1 MFDLKGRNVILHLLI
16 AALGYLFIALVQL
29 LLAVGIIAGAIVLA
43 YKVVT
48 GEW

>member
-1 MFDLKGRNVILHLLI
+1 MFDLTGRSVVIRLLL
-16 AALGYLFIALVQL
+16 AALGYLFIALVQF
-29 LLAVGIIAGAIVLA
+29 LLAVGIIAFAIVLA